1 MAKFILDKI
10 TVDDDAVTASDS
22 SPDVGIIQ
30 NVVVEASIPTIEPNT
45 VIVDD
50 GQTVNESYTVNLEI
64 RTRDTKYR
72 DANGALTTDDILDG
86 TNISSDGVLKKK
98 LYLKFE
104 GNGGF
109 DIDAGAGMYL
119 NGYEDFSNGR
129 RETVLTGTVEVTSA
143 TSGLTS
149 S

>member
-10 TVDDDAVTASDS
+10 TVDDDAVTASGS
-22 SPDVGIIQ
+22 GPDVGIIQ

-45 VIVDD
+45 VIVDN

-72 DANGALTTDDILDG
+72 DASGVLTNTNILDG

-109 DIDAGAGMYL
+109 NIDAGAGMYL

>member
-10 TVDDDAVTASDS
+10 TVDTSAVTASDS
-22 SPDVGIIQ
+22 TPDVGIIQ

-72 DANGALTTDDILDG
+72 AADGTLTSNNILDD
-86 TNISSDGVLKKK
+86 TNISSDGVLKNK